1 MSFGYYLLLLAFI
14 ASAYT
19 IWAGASG
26 IKLNRKSLLKNAQL
40 SVYVQFIFV
49 TLSIGILTYAFL
61 THDFSIRYVAEYSD
75 RQLPLLYTLSAV
87 YAGQAGS
94 LLFWTWLLTIF
105 NAIYVFINRNKDDEF
120 KPYVFTVVGAVT
132 LFFLILANYTTN
144 PFEKLSPVPPD
155 GFGLNPLLQNPEMI
169 FHPPSLF
176 LGFVGF
182 TIPFAYAIAALAKG
196 DLSTDW
202 LDKSRNWT
210 LFAWITLTI
219 GNLLGAQWAYVEL
232 GWGGYWAWDPV
243 ENASLLPWLTGTAFV
258 HSIMVQKSRNMM
270 KGWNIALAILTFLLT
285 ILGTFITR
293 SGIIASVHAF
303 GKSNLGTLFLVFMA
317 IVAVISLYLIILRTK
332 KLKSE
337 KRIEYLLSRDFS
349 FLLVN
354 LIFIVLLAAVL
365 GGTLYPA
372 FTELFIGKQIT
383 LGEPFFNRISVPIG
397 IFLLLLLAICPIF
410 SWKQTTG
417 KSIQKRA
424 LYPFVISIF
433 FVILL
438 FVFGIHHFKS
448 LLTLG
453 IGFLGLTIIIAEIF
467 ARISNRMQSENVGF
481 FNSVKHVFKVNT
493 RRYAAYAIHTGV
505 ILIYLAIVGTTVYKQ
520 EKEITLQKGD
530 ATTLGDYRLVY
541 QKMSESRKANVD
553 VLIAELDVFKDNE
566 KLGTVKP
573 RRNFYRSSMGKTQY
587 TTEVSV
593 RSNLKEDLY
602 VILAS
607 FQEDESAT
615 FVFMVNPLQIWMWIG
630 GVIISIGVIIILIH
644 ASKNKKAQPKQVEK
658 TANSTDKKKGK
669 KKSIK

>member
-1 MSFGYYLLLLAFI
+1 LSFGYYLLLLAFMT
-14 ASAYT
+14 SAYT

-26 IKLNRKSLLKNAQL
+26 IKLNKKSLIKNAQL
-40 SVYVQFIFV
+40 SVYLQFILV
-49 TLSIGILTYAFL
+49 TLSVGLLTYAFL
-61 THDFSIRYVAEYSD
+61 TRDFSIRYVAEYSD

-105 NAIYVFINRNKDDEF
+105 NAIYIFINRNKDDEF
-120 KPYVFTVVGAVT
+120 KPYVFTVVSAVT

-144 PFEKLSPVPPD
+144 PFEKLSAVPPD
-155 GFGLNPLLQNPEMI
+155 GYGLNPLLQNPEMI

-196 DLSTDW
+196 DLSTEW

-210 LFAWITLTI
+210 LFAWIALTI

-270 KGWNIALAILTFLLT
+270 KGWNVALAILTFLLT

-293 SGIIASVHAF
+293 SGIISSVHAF
-303 GKSNLGTLFLVFMA
+303 GKSNLGTMFLVFMA
-317 IVAVISLYLIILRTK
+317 IVAIVSLYLIVLRFK

-354 LIFIVLLAAVL
+354 LIFIVLLTAVL

-397 IFLLLLLAICPIF
+397 IFLLFVLAVCPIF
-410 SWKQTTG
+410 LWKQTTG
-417 KSIQKRA
+417 KTIQKRA
-424 LYPFVISIF
+424 IYPFIIAIF
-433 FVILL
+433 FVIIL
-438 FVFGIHHFKS
+438 FVLGVRHLKS

-453 IGFLGLTIIIAEIF
+453 IGFLGMAMIVAEIF
-467 ARISNRMQSENVGF
+467 THISNRMKSENVSF
-481 FNSVKHVFKVNT
+481 IDSIKHVFKLNT
-493 RRYAAYAIHTGV
+493 RRYAAYFIHIGV
-505 ILIYLAIVGTTVYKQ
+505 ILIYLAIVGTTVYKH

-530 ATTLGDYRLVY
+530 ATTIGEYRLVY
-541 QKMSESRKANVD
+541 QKMGESRKANAD
-553 VLIAELDVFKDNE
+553 VLIAELDVFKNGE
-566 KLGTVKP
+566 KVGTVMP

-607 FQEDESAT
+607 YQEDESAT

-630 GVIISIGVIIILIH
+630 GIIITIGVIIILIH
-644 ASKNKKAQPKQVEK
+644 ASRNIKSQPKQVEK
-658 TANSTDKKKGK
+658 TTDGTAKKKGEK
-669 KKSIK
+669 K

>member
-1 MSFGYYLLLLAFI
+1 MSFGYYLLLFAFM

-26 IKLNRKSLLKNAQL
+26 LKLNRKSLIKNAQL
-40 SVYVQFIFV
+40 SVYLQFIFV
-49 TLSIGILTYAFL
+49 TLSVGLLTYAFL
-61 THDFSIRYVAEYSD
+61 TRDFSIRYVAEYSD

-94 LLFWTWLLTIF
+94 LLFWAWLLTVF
-105 NAIYVFINRNKDDEF
+105 NAIYVFINRNKEDEF
-120 KPYVFTVVGAVT
+120 KPYVFTVVSAVT
-132 LFFLILANYTTN
+132 FFFLILANYTTN
-144 PFEKLSPVPPD
+144 PFEKLPTVLPD

-169 FHPPSLF
+169 FHPPTLF

-196 DLSTDW
+196 NLSNEW

-210 LFAWITLTI
+210 LFAWIALTI

-270 KGWNIALAILTFLLT
+270 KGWNVALAIVTFLLT

-293 SGIIASVHAF
+293 SGIISSVHAF

-317 IVAVISLYLIILRTK
+317 IVAIISLYLILLRFK

-354 LIFIVLLAAVL
+354 LIFIILLAAVL

-383 LGEPFFNRISVPIG
+383 LGEPFFNRVSVPIG
-397 IFLLLLLAICPIF
+397 IFLLLLLAVCPVF
-410 SWKQTTG
+410 SWKQTTK
-417 KSIQKRA
+417 KSLQKRA
-424 LYPFVISIF
+424 LYPAVISVF
-433 FVILL
+433 FIIIL
-438 FVFGIHHFKS
+438 FVLGIHHFKS

-453 IGFLGLTIIIAEIF
+453 IGFLGLAIIIGEIF
-467 ARISNRMQSENVGF
+467 THISNRMKSENESIL
-481 FNSVKHVFKVNT
+481 NSIKHVFKLNT
-493 RRYAAYAIHTGV
+493 RRYAAYLIHIGV
-505 ILIYLAIVGTTVYKQ
+505 ISIYFSIVGTTVYKH
-520 EKEITLQKGD
+520 ENEITLQKGD
-530 ATTLGDYRLVY
+530 ATTIGEYRLVY
-541 QKMSESRKANVD
+541 QKMAESKKANAD
-553 VLIAELDVFKDNE
+553 VLIAELDVFKNDE
-566 KLGTVKP
+566 KVGTVKP

-607 FQEDESAT
+607 YQDDESAT
-615 FVFMVNPLQIWMWIG
+615 FVLMVNPLQIWMWIG
-630 GVIISIGVIIILIH
+630 GFIITIGVIIILIH
-644 ASKNKKAQPKQVEK
+644 ASRNKGLQPKQAEK
-658 TANSTDKKKGK
+658 AVNNTKNKPGKQKKR
-669 KKSIK
+669 